1 MIRRSFRIG
10 LRVGLLGG
18 VAAAVVKTVQ
28 ARRGKRDTADEAQS
42 PTWPPLA
49 EQAAPAATPTPAP
62 VPDQPKAA
70 LDAEPQVAPLQA
82 EDARP
87 APVRKSPAKKAS
99 AAKKAP
105 ATKKAGA
112 KKAAKPTVAAAWVE
126 PTGAVCPPS
135 HPVKAKLSSR
145 LFHLPGM
152 FAYARTVPDR
162 CYRGE
167 AEAEA
172 DGLRKAKR

>member
-10 LRVGLLGG
+10 LRLGLLTGI
-18 VAAAVVKTVQ
+18 AAAVVKTVQ
-28 ARRGKRDTADEAQS
+28 ARRGGTARNDEPAPS
-42 PTWPPLA
+42 WPPVA
-49 EQAAPAATPTPAP
+49 ETAPAP
-62 VPDQPKAA
+62 VPDHSQAA
-70 LDAEPQVAPLQA
+70 LTSEPEVPTLAA
-82 EDARP
+82 EDATA
-87 APVRKSPAKKAS
+87 APVRKSPAKKA
-99 AAKKAP
+99 AARKAP
-105 ATKKAGA
+105 ATKKAAG
-112 KKAAKPTVAAAWVE
+112 KKAAAPAVAAAWVE
-126 PTGAVCPPS
+126 PTGSVCPPS

-172 DGLRKAKR
+172 DGLTRAKR